1 MHVYSGNIRSDIPE
15 TLNSRDHLVEELLS
29 VDTWGTVFGIIP
41 LPERV
46 VGDLVRVVTG
56 PNPTSFTIYQ
66 VSNTFA
72 LYLGSSVSF
81 FQHNL
86 LFVLHMLL

>member
-1 MHVYSGNIRSDIPE
+1 M
-15 TLNSRDHLVEELLS
+15 
-29 VDTWGTVFGIIP
+29 DTWGTVFGIIP